1 VVFLDPTRF
10 REMTIRGE
18 RLKTLPV
25 CPEIIE
31 SDLVINVP
39 IAKHHRMCEATL
51 CMKNYMG
58 LIDKRNLIHQAIPEC
73 LTDLVRFVKPRI
85 CILDAVR
92 ILKANG
98 PRGGDPKDVV
108 LKTTIAAGTDIVA
121 LDAWGAEVMGRKP
134 SDIRSIVRG
143 QEAGLGKM
151 DYRSLAPKEIAVS

>member
-1 VVFLDPTRF
+1 
-10 REMTIRGE
+10 M
-18 RLKTLPV
+18 
-25 CPEIIE
+25 
-31 SDLVINVP
+31 
-39 IAKHHRMCEATL
+39 
-51 CMKNYMG
+51 
-58 LIDKRNLIHQAIPEC
+58 
-73 LTDLVRFVKPRI
+73 TDLVRFVKPRI

-134 SDIRSIVRG
+134 GDIRSIVRG